1 MSSVPLLVDGVA
13 VEVPEGT
20 PTLLDA
26 LRDHAGVT
34 SAKDGCSPQGQC
46 GCCTVLVDGAP
57 RVACV
62 TPVRRLAGRS
72 ITTFDGLDADR
83 RRAWTDA
90 FLATGASQCGFCTPG
105 IICRLE
111 GLAAKT
117 ARGEAARSG
126 SDGVAET
133 PVRLEPAAVQRALAA
148 HLCRC
153 TGWQTITEAAL
164 GVGELAAPERDR
176 DALARASFRAVIEGG
191 APQIV
196 GADVVAGRAGF
207 AADTAPAD
215 AVVVVPDGAGG
226 WTVGDTLAQARH
238 ESGKVQGR
246 RSTVVAEPPLAVPDG
261 DWAVRLST
269 SWVEPGYLET
279 DASWCEPG
287 GEPATP
293 LANGGAFGGKL
304 EPALAASLPEAP
316 APTDGAQP
324 VGVDSVARRW
334 ADHLGRPVRV
344 LLSRED
350 VVAMGAKRPPIAA
363 GLRSDGS
370 GRVLV
375 GWSGPADPTPVID
388 RIAAVLPAADVE
400 VVPIPGPPTSAE
412 LRGAGWAE
420 AQVLA
425 VALAGTAPDRVS
437 VTAPEGGRARVTA
450 FGPDGID
457 VTVSGGAPLDE
468 VVLRSYAIGAVH
480 AGLGWV
486 STEGLAVDEHG
497 HPQDLTVRSFGILK
511 ASELPPVS
519 ITIDDDD
526 LDGSARPVSTAV
538 FAAVAAA
545 AWSASHWA
553 PAWPLGGPP
562 WAPATR
568 RRPSSAQASRPGATR
583 PAAP

>member
-1 MSSVPLLVDGVA
+1 M
-13 VEVPEGT
+13 
-20 PTLLDA
+20 LDA

-83 RRAWTDA
+83 RQAWSDA

-117 ARGEAARSG
+117 QRSAAARAGSG
-126 SDGVAET
+126 DAPET
-133 PVRLEPAAVQRALAA
+133 PVRLEAASVQRALAA

-164 GVGELAAPERDR
+164 GVGELTAPDR
-176 DALARASFRAVIEGG
+176 DDAASRGASFRAVIEGG
-191 APQIV
+191 AAQSV

-207 AADTAPAD
+207 AADTGPAD
-215 AVVVVPDGAGG
+215 AAVVVPDGSGG
-226 WTVGDTLAQARH
+226 WTVGDTLAQARLD
-238 ESGKVQGR
+238 SGKVQGR
-246 RSTVVAEPPLAVPDG
+246 RSTVATAPPLAVPAG
-261 DWAVRLST
+261 AWAVRLST
-269 SWVEPGYLET
+269 SWVEPAYLET
-279 DASWCEPG
+279 DASWCQPG
-287 GEPATP
+287 GKPAGP
-293 LANGGAFGGKL
+293 LANGGAFGGKV
-304 EPALAASLPEAP
+304 EPVLP
-316 APTDGAQP
+316 DGVGATATAGPP
-324 VGVDSVARRW
+324 VGVDAIARAW
-334 ADHLGRPVRV
+334 ADRLGAPVRV

-350 VVAMGAKRPPIAA
+350 VVRRGAKRPPIAA
-363 GLRSDGS
+363 GLASDGS

-375 GWSGPADPTPVID
+375 GWSGPADPGPVVA
-388 RIAAVLPAADVE
+388 RIQAVLPAALVE
-400 VVPIPGPPTSAE
+400 VVPVVGPPTSAE

-425 VALAGTAPDRVS
+425 AALASTAPNRVS
-437 VTAPEGGRARVTA
+437 VTAPEGGRAKVTA

-457 VTVSGGAPLDE
+457 VTISAGAPLDE

-480 AGLGWV
+480 AGLSWV
-486 STEGLAVDEHG
+486 STEGLAVDADGEC
-497 HPQDLTVRSFGILK
+497 QDLTIRSFGILK

-526 LDGSARPVSTAV
+526 IDEAARPVSTAV

-545 AWSASHWA
+545 AWAASGWA
-553 PAWPLGGPP
+553 PAWPLGTVPWGQPSRTRGPQSQ
-562 WAPATR
+562 APQPHA
-568 RRPSSAQASRPGATR
+568 AQP
-583 PAAP
+583 PAP

>member
-1 MSSVPLLVDGVA
+1 MSSLTLVVDGVS

-26 LRDHAGVT
+26 LRDHAGVI

-72 ITTFDGLDADR
+72 ITTFDGLDVDR
-83 RRAWTDA
+83 RRAWTAA

-117 ARGEAARSG
+117 ERGAAARSG
-126 SDGVAET
+126 SDGAPET
-133 PVRLEPAAVQRALAA
+133 PVRLEVPAVQRALAA

-164 GVGELAAPERDR
+164 GVGELTAPDR
-176 DALARASFRAVIEGG
+176 DDAAVTSAAFRAVIEGG
-191 APQIV
+191 APQSV

-207 AADTAPAD
+207 AADAAPAD
-215 AVVVVPDGAGG
+215 AVVVVPDGTGG
-226 WTVGDTLAQARH
+226 WTAGDTLASARL

-246 RSTVVAEPPLAVPDG
+246 RSTVATAPPLSVPEG

-269 SWVEPGYLET
+269 SWVEPAYLET

-287 GEPATP
+287 GEPASP
-293 LANGGAFGGKL
+293 LANGGAFGGKI
-304 EPALAASLPEAP
+304 EPVLSGDSGASA
-316 APTDGAQP
+316 GGVQR
-324 VGVDSVARRW
+324 VGVDAIAREW
-334 ADHLGRPVRV
+334 ADRLGRPVRV

-350 VVAMGAKRPPIAA
+350 VVRLGAKRPPIAA

-375 GWSGPADPTPVID
+375 GWSGPADSSPVVA
-388 RIAAVLPAADVE
+388 RIEAVLPAATVE
-400 VVPIPGPPTSAE
+400 VVPIAGPSTSAE

-420 AQVLA
+420 AQTLA

-437 VTAPEGGRARVTA
+437 VTAPEGGCATITA

-457 VTVSGGAPLDE
+457 VTVSAGTPLDE

-486 STEGLAVDEHG
+486 STEGLAVDELG
-497 HPQDLTVRSFGILK
+497 EPQDLTIRSFGILK

-526 LDGSARPVSTAV
+526 LDEAARPVSTAV

-545 AWSASHWA
+545 AWSASGFVS
-553 PAWPLGGPP
+553 AWPLGGLPWGRPP
-562 WAPATR
+562 RARQPGSRATR
-568 RRPSSAQASRPGATR
+568 SQAPDTEST
-583 PAAP
+583 